1 MYIKEALELASN
13 ELKKSSTPSLD
24 ARLLLGF
31 AINMTHEQLLLN
43 YNKPLSKAEQNIF
56 LQLVSRR
63 QAMEPIAYILGKQEF
78 YGLDFVVNENVL
90 IPRPDTELL
99 IDVMLDD
106 YKKNF
111 RNKEVSIL
119 ELGSGSGAISITLA
133 KEISSAKITAL
144 DISEKALEV
153 SRQNAEIYNV
163 SNKIEFIQSNWYGA
177 LETNYYDYIISNP
190 PYISF
195 QEQDEMSEETI
206 LFEPE
211 IALYAQDDGL
221 CDYKIIIAAAHQYLK
236 PKGKLLLE
244 MGYTQK
250 DSLSYV
256 LKQNNFNTLN
266 VYNDLSDHA
275 RVIVAEF

>member
-1 MYIKEALELASN
+1 MYIKEALLVASR
-13 ELKKSSTPSLD
+13 EFKKSSTPSLD

-43 YNKPLSKAEQNIF
+43 YNKSLSKAEQNIF

-63 QAMEPIAYILGKQEF
+63 QSMEPIAYILGKQEF
-78 YGLDFVVNENVL
+78 YGLDFIVNENVL

-111 RNKEVSIL
+111 CNKEVSIL

-133 KEISSAKITAL
+133 KEMSSAKITAL

-153 SRQNAEIYNV
+153 SRQNAKIHNV
-163 SNKIEFIQSNWYGA
+163 FNKIEFIQSNWYEA
-177 LETNYYDYIISNP
+177 LDTNYYDYIISNP
-190 PYISF
+190 PYISL

-206 LFEPE
+206 LFEPD

-221 CDYKIIIAAAHQYLK
+221 SDYKIIIATAHQYLK

-266 VYNDLSDHA
+266 VYNDLSGHA